1 MNRQA
6 IASIPL
12 VHAILPA
19 YGCRREALLID
30 AALDDGDVLAAG
42 ARAGMDVVR
51 FGGGSGGDG
60 LAELARWAA
69 MAQDYDALH
78 LLCHG
83 AAGLLMLGARTLD
96 RAALTEP
103 QAQQQLGLLG
113 RALDGRGCVLVYGC
127 NAAQGAQGR
136 AFIAELALALGV
148 PVAASAGLVG
158 AAALGGSWRL
168 EHSTGEVRAGALEW
182 PGYRGTLAIASTT
195 TDFSSI
201 LSTTSYQVLTSG
213 FPAPATLTQTDIA
226 GSGWDVSAQATVNS
240 AAFQLRGINS
250 LGFGDGDNTSIR
262 IQAADVDHVIF
273 KSNANGFYFDLST
286 FTMRN
291 TAAANFTVQA
301 LDVNG
306 ALTGSAVALSIPGGT
321 GFSQLS
327 LAGNSDFTGIFGFKI
342 TFTTAADSPYI
353 DNLAVANIGIPAVP
367 TTTVATAALSADTGG
382 SGSDFV
388 TYTALQTISGTLSAN
403 LASGETVQV
412 SYDGGGSWN
421 DATAFATGSSAWS
434 TVTTLAGSHTFMA
447 RVTNTFGS
455 SAAYSHSYTL
465 DTAAPAA
472 PATPDLDAGS
482 DSGSASSDNTTS
494 DTTPTVSGSAESGSS
509 VILYDSDGSTALGT
523 ATATGGTW
531 SITSS
536 ALSQGT
542 HNLTAKATDLAGNV
556 SAASSALAVAVDTT
570 APASLALSAGTVTT
584 SGAAGGA
591 TIGTL
596 SGTDS
601 HAITYAL
608 AAGNGVN
615 DADNGSFAI
624 SGNALNVGG
633 SALGA
638 GSYKVYLSATDAA
651 GNVSNLAQTIT
662 VQSIPAVS
670 SIARAGGAPAGVAG
684 SATSASY
691 TVTFSESVSNVD
703 AGDFALT
710 ATGTASGAIAGI
722 SGSGSTYTI
731 TVDTLAGDGT
741 LRLDLNG
748 SATGIL
754 ASDDGVAIAAGYTS
768 GSTYTLDHTAPSAP
782 SMADLSSG
790 SDTGSANSDNI
801 TSSTT
806 PTLTG
811 TAESG
816 STVTLYDSDGSTVL
830 GTAVATGGAWSIT
843 SSALG
848 QGTHN
853 LTIKAAD
860 VAGNVS
866 SASAALAVA
875 VDTAAPSGMA
885 LSGNIVATL
894 SAGGGAPVATL
905 SATDSQAIT
914 YALATGNGVND
925 ADNGSFALSG
935 NALNVGG
942 SALSAGTYLIYLSAT
957 DAAGNI
963 SYLAQTITVAN
974 LPTVSSIVR
983 AGGAPATVAGS
994 ATTVDYTVT
1003 FSESVS
1009 GVDASDFGLTATGTA
1024 GASIGSVSGSG
1035 DTYTV
1040 SVNALAGDGTLRL
1053 DLNGSGT
1060 NIENG
1065 SSIGI
1070 ASGYT
1075 SGSTYTLDHTAPA
1088 VASIALGGAASTKA
1102 ASVTYVVTFA
1112 ESVTGVNAADFEL
1125 TAGGSAAGTIA
1136 TVNGAGTTYT
1146 VTVNNATGD
1155 GTLRL
1160 DLKASGTGIA
1170 DAAGNA
1176 IAAGHTG
1183 GAPYTFDHTAPG
1195 IQSIAPAGAAA
1206 TNAASA
1212 TYTVT
1217 FAESVSGVDAAD
1229 FDLAFTGTANGSI
1242 GAITGSGGTYSV
1254 TADNLSGEGTV
1265 RLDLNGSGTAIVDGV
1280 NNAAAAGYTGGT
1292 VLTLDRTAP
1301 TLAITSGKAA
1311 LAVGETATI
1320 TFTFSEDPGSSFTWN
1335 GSSGD
1340 VTLSGGTLGALSGSG
1355 TVRTATFTAATA
1367 GAASVTVAAASYA
1380 DTAGNDGGGGTS
1392 PVLTV
1397 SAAPTDPGTPPVP
1410 GTVDGVPTQTETST
1424 DPATGLVNQSVTV
1437 PVIVPGRQEDP
1448 SSPHSALADIPLGLS
1463 AAGGAPA
1470 TQLTVS
1476 LPTGTGLVAS
1486 GATTLLSN
1494 SQALQD
1500 LILRIESRTQSGSDT
1515 QADMTGQGGG
1525 FLSQLGTDV
1534 KLQTKTLVLS
1544 SVPGAGAASIEIL
1557 GSSAA
1562 PPAGGSNATA
1572 IGIVID
1578 ASQLPGGSM
1587 LTLNDVDFAA
1597 VVGAVTVRGGSGRN
1611 FVSGDGASQNIML
1624 GAEDDFLSGGAGNDF
1639 IGSMGGNDTLDGGA
1653 DNDLAAGG
1661 ADNDVLRG
1669 GTGSDMLQGGR
1680 SDTGGW
1686 QFLVS
1691 ASGQLT
1697 AQHDHAVF
1705 AAGQLETVL
1714 ASELSGTAKG
1724 LAFLA
1729 GGSSALV
1736 DVALLYGA
1744 LERAPD
1750 LAGLDFW
1757 AQRGLSPLDVAQ
1769 GILQSAEWQAANGAQ
1784 SDSAFVAGLYQHLL
1798 GRAAEA
1804 AGQQYWEGWLAQGM
1818 SRAQVLLGVA
1828 LSPEHRALAL
1838 TAQGYTVGS
1847 GSVAREQGWFAGSG
1861 DDRLDG
1867 GAGGD
1872 TLAGGD
1878 GADTAVY
1885 GGAQASY
1892 RFLLGVDGQLKLG
1905 DKANADI
1912 DTLSSIEA
1920 AAFSDATLDL
1930 AFLQAP
1936 QAQLEKL
1943 GLLYQAVLDRAGDV
1957 AGMRWWL
1964 ERGDSAGSGG
1974 WAAGFAASAEFKAR
1988 YDGISDAAF
1997 VQALYSNSG
2006 LADTAAGGAAAW
2018 QAYLA
2023 GHTRVE
2029 LIGAWIAQHAVRDA
2043 QFGADGLWLV

>member
-1 MNRQA
+1 MNRQTT
-6 IASIPL
+6 ASIPL
-12 VHAILPA
+12 AHAVLPA

-42 ARAGMDVVR
+42 ARAGMEVVR
-51 FGGGSGGDG
+51 FGGSGDG
-60 LAELARWAA
+60 LAGLVRWAA

-83 AAGLLMLGARTLD
+83 TAGRLVLGARTLD
-96 RAALTEP
+96 RATLAEP
-103 QAQQQLGLLG
+103 QVRQQLRLLG
-113 RALDGRGCVLVYGC
+113 QALDGRGCLLVYGC
-127 NAAQGAQGR
+127 NAAQGAEGR

-168 EHSTGEVRAGALEW
+168 EHSTGEVRAGALAW
-182 PGYRGTLAIASTT
+182 PEYRGTLTIALTT
-195 TDFSSI
+195 TDFAGI
-201 LSTTSYQVLTSG
+201 GATTNYQLLTSG

-240 AAFQLRGINS
+240 AAFLLRGINS
-250 LGFGDGDNTSIR
+250 VGFGDGDNTSIR
-262 IQAADVDHVIF
+262 FQAGDIDHVIF

-286 FTMRN
+286 FTIRN
-291 TAAANFTVQA
+291 TSAANFTVQA

-306 ALTGSAVALSIPGGT
+306 ALTGSAVALSIPGG
-321 GFSQLS
+321 SSYS
-327 LAGNSDFTGIFGFKI
+327 LVSVAGNADFTGIFGFKI
-342 TFTTAADSPYI
+342 TFSTTTDAPYF
-353 DNLAVANIGIPAVP
+353 DNLVVANIGIPAVP

-388 TYTALQTISGTLSAN
+388 TSTALQTISGTLSAN

-412 SYDGGGSWN
+412 SYDGGSSWN
-421 DATAFATGSSAWS
+421 DATTFATGSSAWS
-434 TVTTLAGSHTFMA
+434 TVSTLAGSHTFMA

-455 SAAYSHSYTL
+455 STAYSHSYTL

-472 PATPDLDAGS
+472 PAAPDLDAGS
-482 DSGSASSDNTTS
+482 DSGSVTTDNTTS
-494 DTTPTVSGSAESGSS
+494 DTTPTVSGTAESGST
-509 VILYDSDGSTALGT
+509 VTLYDSDGSTALGT
-523 ATATGGTW
+523 AVATGGAW

-536 ALSQGT
+536 ALAQGT

-556 SAASSALAVAVDTT
+556 SAASS
-570 APASLALSAGTVTT
+570 
-584 SGAAGGA
+584 
-591 TIGTL
+591 
-596 SGTDS
+596 
-601 HAITYAL
+601 
-608 AAGNGVN
+608 
-615 DADNGSFAI
+615 
-624 SGNALNVGG
+624 
-633 SALGA
+633 
-638 GSYKVYLSATDAA
+638 
-651 GNVSNLAQTIT
+651 
-662 VQSIPAVS
+662 
-670 SIARAGGAPAGVAG
+670 
-684 SATSASY
+684 
-691 TVTFSESVSNVD
+691 
-703 AGDFALT
+703 
-710 ATGTASGAIAGI
+710 
-722 SGSGSTYTI
+722 
-731 TVDTLAGDGT
+731 
-741 LRLDLNG
+741 
-748 SATGIL
+748 
-754 ASDDGVAIAAGYTS
+754 
-768 GSTYTLDHTAPSAP
+768 
-782 SMADLSSG
+782 
-790 SDTGSANSDNI
+790 
-801 TSSTT
+801 
-806 PTLTG
+806 
-811 TAESG
+811 
-816 STVTLYDSDGSTVL
+816 
-830 GTAVATGGAWSIT
+830 
-843 SSALG
+843 
-848 QGTHN
+848 
-853 LTIKAAD
+853 
-860 VAGNVS
+860 
-866 SASAALAVA
+866 ALAVA

-914 YALATGNGVND
+914 YALAAGNGVND
-925 ADNGSFALSG
+925 ADNGSFAIAG

-957 DAAGNI
+957 DAAGNA

-983 AGGAPATVAGS
+983 AGGASATVAGS

-1003 FSESVS
+1003 FSENVT
-1009 GVDASDFGLTATGTA
+1009 GVDASDFGFTATGTA
-1024 GASIGSVSGSG
+1024 GASVASVSGSG

-1088 VASIALGGAASTKA
+1088 VASIALGGAASTGA

-1146 VTVNNATGD
+1146 VTVNSATGD

-1176 IAAGHTG
+1176 IGAGHTG
-1183 GAPYTFDHTAPG
+1183 GAAYTFDHTAPG

-1242 GAITGSGGTYSV
+1242 GSITGSGSTYSV
-1254 TADNLSGEGTV
+1254 TVDNLSGEGTV
-1265 RLDLNGSGTAIVDGV
+1265 RLDLNGSGTAIADGV
-1280 NNAAAAGYTGGT
+1280 NNAVAAGYTGGT
-1292 VLTLDRTAP
+1292 VLTLDQTTP
-1301 TLAITSGKAA
+1301 TLAITSDKAA

-1340 VTLSGGTLGALSGSG
+1340 VALSGGTLGALSGSG
-1355 TVRTATFTAATA
+1355 AVRTATFTATTA
-1367 GAASVTVAAASYA
+1367 GAASVAVAAASYA
-1380 DTAGNDGGGGTS
+1380 DTAGNNGGGGAS

-1410 GTVDGVPTQTETST
+1410 GTVDGVPTQTVTST

-1448 SSPHSALADIPLGLS
+1448 NSPHSALADIPLGLS

-1544 SVPGAGAASIEIL
+1544 SAPGAGAAAFEIL
-1557 GSSAA
+1557 GSSAP

-1578 ASQLPGGSM
+1578 ASQLAGGST
-1587 LTLNDVDFAA
+1587 LTLNNVDFAA
-1597 VVGAVTVRGGSGRN
+1597 VVGAVTVRGGSGQN

-1653 DNDLAAGG
+1653 DNDLVAGG

-1729 GGSSALV
+1729 GDSSALV

-1784 SDSAFVAGLYQHLL
+1784 NDGAFVSGLYQHIL

-1804 AGQQYWEGWLAQGM
+1804 AGQQYWEGLLAQGM

-1828 LSPEHRALAL
+1828 LSPEHRALAV

-1847 GSVAREQGWFAGSG
+1847 GSVAHEQGWFAASG

-1867 GAGGD
+1867 GTGSD
-1872 TLAGGD
+1872 MLAGGD

-1885 GGAQASY
+1885 SGAQAGY
-1892 RFLLGVDGQLKLG
+1892 RFLLGADGQLKLG

-1912 DTLSSIEA
+1912 DTLSGIEA

-1957 AGMRWWL
+1957 AGVRWWL
-1964 ERGDSAGSGG
+1964 ERGDSADSAG

-1988 YDGISDAAF
+1988 YDGVSDAAF

-2006 LADTAAGGAAAW
+2006 LADTAAGGVAAW

-2029 LIGAWIAQHAVRDA
+2029 LVGAWIAQDAVQAA
-2043 QFGADGLWLV
+2043 QFGTDGLWLV